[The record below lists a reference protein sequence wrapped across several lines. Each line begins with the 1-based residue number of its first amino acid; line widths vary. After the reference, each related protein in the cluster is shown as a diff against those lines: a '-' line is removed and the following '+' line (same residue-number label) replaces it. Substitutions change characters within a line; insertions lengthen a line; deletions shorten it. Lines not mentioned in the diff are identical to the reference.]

1 MHSVLPTR
9 VGVDLQG
16 SVPLPEHAP
25 FSPHAWGWT
34 GSNRTRTRPDGVL
47 PTRVGVDRPTGRE
60 PPTRMCSPHTRGGGP
75 DVHNLL
81 VVDHQF
87 SPHAWGWTE
96 HLCYVVYLRIVLPT
110 RVGVDRAT
118 GARAAS
124 ATGFSPHAWGWTV
137 GHYHLARP
145 FVVLP
150 TRVGVDQDTP
160 QPQGVRTP
168 FSPHAWGWTVS
179 TRSDFTWETFSPHAW
194 GWTDQFASVF
204 TDLGV
209 LPTRVGVDR
218 GGNATRR
225 RMTGRAWRS
234 PHTRGGGP
242 FCRSS
247 YREPPYV
254 LPTRVGV
261 DRISALGFWRR
272 SGSPHTRGGGP
283 TWRRSF
289 ISVVMFSPHAWG
301 WTGWRLLAG
310 VDGDVLPT
318 RVGVDRCPSCP
329 SRHRRSFS
337 PHAWGWTVVE
347 MDRRRD
353 HAVLPT
359 RVGVDRAGDH
369 CPGFGVGSPH
379 TRGGGPSMRW
389 RQAASW
395 TFSPHAWG
403 WTGRG
408 QAGAD
413 PATVFSPHAWGWT
426 G

>member
-1 MHSVLPTR
+1 MNMQAGKGVFESRFGSRREVCMLKRFPHTRGGGPHDGGYGSSAGRFPHTRGGGPTVGSRPLRPARVFPTR
-9 VGVDLQG
+9 VGVDRSWHLPTRPAG
-16 SVPLPEHAP
+16 S
-25 FSPHAWGWT
+25 SPH
-34 GSNRTRTRPDGVL
+34 TRGGGPAATDLEAAASVVL
-47 PTRVGVDRPTGRE
+47 PTRVGVDRRSDSCFAN
-60 PPTRMCSPHTRGGGP
+60 MVS
-75 DVHNLL
+75 
-81 VVDHQF
+81 F

-337 PHAWGWTVVE
+337 PHAWGWTERETTV
-347 MDRRRD
+347 
-353 HAVLPT
+353 
-359 RVGVDRAGDH
+359 
-369 CPGFGVGSPH
+369 
-379 TRGGGPSMRW
+379 RGLG
-389 RQAASW
+389 
-395 TFSPHAWG
+395 
-403 WTGRG
+403 
-408 QAGAD
+408 
-413 PATVFSPHAWGWT
+413 
-426 G
+426 